1 MNSEGSSVYP
11 ISHLLGPQLIRLT
24 GLLAVVLLPLWFNP
38 WADVAF
44 EPAKIAL
51 FLLLVL
57 LAGSL
62 ALLAWLRNPASLTA
76 PPRAFRRWLS
86 AYLAIIAAA
95 TIASVDPPASLWG
108 TGDNLHGAL
117 VLAAGPLFALL
128 LLLSW
133 RTLAARQRQVTAL
146 ILGSVPV
153 ALYGLIQALGLDPLP
168 WTTDAVSPV
177 LSTLGRSNFLG
188 AYLALIIPF
197 TLARLW
203 EPLPSGLTLTA
214 ARWRYGVVLALQ
226 VTCLLLTQARGAWLG
241 ATVAAAACLGLL
253 AYRWRDRRLAWAA
266 LTVCLV
272 GGAWLLAMNRISLVR
287 PVTAPAAAPA
297 PAFSDLRLASGASRL
312 VIWRTSAGLITPR
325 WLLGYGPATF
335 APLFMT
341 HYPPALAAW
350 QAAAIVADPHNL
362 VLEQWLTLGL
372 AGLLT
377 LAAVIAAFYR
387 LTWRSLLSAADR
399 PAQARSAAALASV
412 AGFLVQAQFNPN
424 VIITLAIF
432 WIALALG
439 VAEQS

>member
-11 ISHLLGPQLIRLT
+11 ISHLLGPPLIRLT

-57 LAGSL
+57 LAGSI
-62 ALLAWLRNPASLTA
+62 ALPTWLRKPDALAA
-76 PPRAFRRWLS
+76 PPRALRRWLS

-95 TIASVDPPASLWG
+95 TFASVDPPASLWG
-108 TGDNLHGAL
+108 TPNNLHGAL

-153 ALYGLIQALGLDPLP
+153 TLYGLIQALGLDPLS
-168 WTTDAVSPV
+168 WTTDAISPV

-203 EPLPSGLTLTA
+203 EPLPSGLTLAA

-241 ATVAAAACLGLL
+241 ATVAVAACLGLL
-253 AYRWRDRRLAWAA
+253 AYRWRDRRLALAA
-266 LTVCLV
+266 LLVCLL
-272 GGAWLLAMNRISLVR
+272 GGAWLLLMNRVSLVR
-287 PVTAPAAAPA
+287 QPTAASASAP
-297 PAFSDLRLASGASRL
+297 FVELRLASTATRL
-312 VIWRTSAGLITPR
+312 LIWRTSAGLIGPR

-335 APLFMT
+335 TPVFK
-341 HYPPALAAW
+341 PNSPAELTSW
-350 QAAAIVADPHNL
+350 QDSAIVTDPHNL
-362 VLEQWLTLGL
+362 VLDQWLTLGL
-372 AGLLT
+372 AGLLALVT
-377 LAAVIAAFYR
+377 TVVTFYR
-387 LTWRSLLSAADR
+387 LTWRGLLSTADR
-399 PAQARSAAALASV
+399 PAHARSAAALAAV
-412 AGFLVQAQFNPN
+412 TGFLVQAQFNPN
-424 VIITLAIF
+424 VIVTLAIF
-432 WIALALG
+432 WIAMMLG
-439 VAEQS
+439 VAEGHS

>member
-1 MNSEGSSVYP
+1 MKNCV
-11 ISHLLGPQLIRLT
+11 LGPRLIRLT
-24 GLLAVVLLPLWFNP
+24 GLLAVVLLPLWLNP
-38 WADVAF
+38 WADPAF

-51 FLLLVL
+51 FLFLVL

-62 ALLAWLRNPASLTA
+62 ALFTWLRCPAGPTA
-76 PPRAFRRWLS
+76 PPRALQRWLC

-95 TIASVDPPASLWG
+95 TLASVDPRASLWG

-117 VLAAGPLFALL
+117 ALAAGPLFALL
-128 LLLSW
+128 LLCAW
-133 RTLAARQRQVTAL
+133 RRADHRQAQITAL

-153 ALYGLIQALGLDPLP
+153 TLYGLIQALGLDPLP

-188 AYLALIIPF
+188 AYLALVIPF
-197 TLARLW
+197 TLARCLQ
-203 EPLPSGLTLTA
+203 PPAADPTLTA
-214 ARWRYGVVLALQ
+214 ARWRCGVILALQ

-253 AYRWRDRRLAWAA
+253 AHRWRNRRLAWAA

-272 GGAWLLAMNRISLVR
+272 GGAWLLAMNRISLLR
-287 PVTAPAAAPA
+287 PAAAPA
-297 PAFSDLRLASGASRL
+297 PAFSDLRLASGASL
-312 VIWRTSAGLITPR
+312 IIWRTSARLIAPR

-335 APLFMT
+335 TPLFMA
-341 HYPPALAAW
+341 HYPPELAAW
-350 QAAAIVADPHNL
+350 QAHAIVNDPHNL

-387 LTWRSLLSAADR
+387 LTWRSLLSAAER
-399 PAQARSAAALASV
+399 AAHARSAAALAAV

-424 VIITLAIF
+424 VIVTLAIF

-439 VAEQS
+439 VAEQP